1 MTMTWVVYDIAEDAA
16 RARVARICKD
26 AGLYRVQKSVFLG
39 NISADAQDTIA
50 LRCEETIDPEVDSV
64 YVFPMDDLSF
74 KRVRLL
80 GQAFDRR
87 LVSDDVLTQFF

>member
-1 MTMTWVVYDIAEDAA
+1 MTWVVYDIAENAT
-16 RARVARICKD
+16 RTRVARICKD

-50 LRCEETIDPEVDSV
+50 LRCEETIDPEADSV
-64 YVFPMDDLSF
+64 YVFPMDELSF

-80 GQAFDRR
+80 GQAFDKRF
-87 LVSDDVLTQFF
+87 VSDEVLTQFF